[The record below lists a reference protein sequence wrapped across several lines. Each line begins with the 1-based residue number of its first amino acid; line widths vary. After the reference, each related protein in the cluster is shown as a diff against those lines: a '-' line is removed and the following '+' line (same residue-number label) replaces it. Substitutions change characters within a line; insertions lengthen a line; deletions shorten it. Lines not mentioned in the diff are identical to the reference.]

1 MKRPEQAIH
10 KAVADH
16 IRVRGAKG
24 LVWFTVGQSN
34 YAKNNR
40 GKAIQAAVNKGL
52 GVRAGVSD
60 LIFLYRGLFFAL
72 ELKAPGNTPTEDQ
85 YKFLSDVEAAGGFS
99 AWAVG
104 LDKALKILETWG
116 LLKGV
121 AT

>member
-16 IRVRGAKG
+16 IRARVVKGA
-24 LVWFTVGQSN
+24 VWFTVGQSN
-34 YAKNNR
+34 YGKNKK
-40 GKAIQAAVNKGL
+40 GKAIQASINKGL

-60 LIFLYRGLFFAL
+60 IIFLHRGLFFAI

-85 YKFLSDVEAAGGFS
+85 YKFLADVEAAGGFS

-104 LDKALKILETWG
+104 VDRALKVLEMWG
-116 LLKGV
+116 LIRGV
-121 AT
+121 TA